1 MPENRSIE
9 SQERLV
15 IVVDDDPAV
24 CNSLKFALEVEGLTA
39 RAYAGGSALL
49 DAADLAACDC
59 FIIDQKMSGMTGL
72 ELAEELRKRQIT
84 APMLLI
90 TSHPTVFLKERAA
103 RSGIPIIEKPL
114 LENTLLEKVREAVG
128 REPQLR

>member
-1 MPENRSIE
+1 MAENRSIA
-9 SQERLV
+9 SQNPVV

-24 CNSLKFALEVEGLTA
+24 CNSLTFALEVEGFTA
-39 RAYAGGSALL
+39 RAYADGSALL

-59 FIIDQKMSGMTGL
+59 FIIDQKMSGMSGL
-72 ELAEELRKRQIT
+72 ELATELKRRQIT

-114 LENTLLEKVREAVG
+114 LENTLLEKVREVVG
-128 REPQLR
+128 YASSAK

>member
-1 MPENRSIE
+1 MAKNCSIASPEP
-9 SQERLV
+9 LV

-24 CNSLKFALEVEGLTA
+24 CNSLKFALEVEGFTA
-39 RAYAGGSALL
+39 RSYAGGTALL

-59 FIIDQKMSGMTGL
+59 FIIDQKMSGMSGL
-72 ELAEELRKRQIT
+72 EVAAELRKRQIT

-128 REPQLR
+128 RESGAK